1 MWPSIEVTNNTLS
14 SLSATLLLGNE
25 YHAQVDLQL
34 GDIDPK
40 EIGIE
45 VLLAS
50 QGNGGR
56 MLIKEVFEFNLK
68 EYKEG
73 KASYICKIVPDM
85 TGNYRIAGR
94 LYAKNS
100 LLPHRQDFELVKWL

>member
-1 MWPSIEVTNNTLS
+1 LWPSIEIINNTIG

-25 YHAQVDLQL
+25 YIAQIDMEL
-34 GDIDPK
+34 GEIDPE

-45 VLLAS
+45 TLIAC
-50 QGNGGR
+50 QGNNGK
-56 MLIKEVFEFNLK
+56 MLIKEVFEFKLK